1 MNIDKSFIEEI
12 IDPLKE
18 CVSQA
23 SNEVMKIY
31 RSDNFEVIDKSDGSP
46 LTKADK
52 KANEVIIENLKK
64 ITPTI
69 PIITEEIFHENM
81 LEELNNLYWLVDP
94 LDGTKEFIN
103 KTDEFTVNIA
113 LIKNSKSIFGIVGA
127 PVSNKVWHG
136 SIFDENISN
145 NSDQDILRIV
155 MSKSHKNANDKKFLN
170 FLKSLDINFEII
182 EKGSSLKLCCLA
194 DNTADIYPRFGP
206 TSEWDIAAAH
216 AVLNSFGGSVID
228 IKNHDELKY
237 SKKTSILNP
246 FFIGFRNSAI
256 KNDFLPLLGDFLK
269 KLV

>member
-1 MNIDKSFIEEI
+1 MNVDKNFIEEI
-12 IDPLKE
+12 IDPVKE

-81 LEELNNLYWLVDP
+81 LEELDNLYWLIDP

-155 MSKSHKNANDKKFLN
+155 MSKSHKNVNDKKFLN

-246 FFIGFRNSAI
+246 FFIGFRNSVI

>member
-1 MNIDKSFIEEI
+1 MNVDKNFIEEI
-12 IDPLKE
+12 IDPVKE

-69 PIITEEIFHENM
+69 PIITEEIFHESM
-81 LEELNNLYWLVDP
+81 LEKLDNLYWLVDP
-94 LDGTKEFIN
+94 L
-103 KTDEFTVNIA
+103 
-113 LIKNSKSIFGIVGA
+113 
-127 PVSNKVWHG
+127 
-136 SIFDENISN
+136 ENISN

-155 MSKSHKNANDKKFLN
+155 MSKSHKNVNDKKFLN
-170 FLKSLDINFEII
+170 FLKNLDINFKII

-246 FFIGFRNSAI
+246 FFIGFRNSVI

>member
-1 MNIDKSFIEEI
+1 MNVDKNFIEEI
-12 IDPLKE
+12 VDPVKE

-69 PIITEEIFHENM
+69 PIITEEIFHESM
-81 LEELNNLYWLVDP
+81 LEELDNLYWLIDP

-127 PVSNKVWHG
+127 PVSN
-136 SIFDENISN
+136 
-145 NSDQDILRIV
+145 L
-155 MSKSHKNANDKKFLN
+155 
-170 FLKSLDINFEII
+170 SLIHI
-182 EKGSSLKLCCLA
+182 
-194 DNTADIYPRFGP
+194 
-206 TSEWDIAAAH
+206 
-216 AVLNSFGGSVID
+216 
-228 IKNHDELKY
+228 
-237 SKKTSILNP
+237 
-246 FFIGFRNSAI
+246 
-256 KNDFLPLLGDFLK
+256 
-269 KLV
+269 